1 MAADTDAKVKEK
13 SKNVRNL
20 WTEMLI
26 RIYHKKKYVYIF
38 AEKPQFKKEI
48 YCNYFLPFITHLPL

>member
-26 RIYHKKKYVYIF
+26 RIFHEKNPKIF
-38 AEKPQFKKEI
+38 AEKPQFKKVI
-48 YCNYFLPFITHLPL
+48 YCNYFLPFITHLPF

>member
-13 SKNVRNL
+13 STNVRNL

-26 RIYHKKKYVYIF
+26 RIYHKKKTKIF

-48 YCNYFLPFITHLPL
+48 YCNYFLPFITHSPF

>member
-1 MAADTDAKVKEK
+1 MAAGTDAKVKEK

-26 RIYHKKKYVYIF
+26 RIYHTKKTKIF
-38 AEKPQFKKEI
+38 AEKPLFKKEI
-48 YCNYFLPFITHLPL
+48 YCNYFLPFITHLPF

>member
-26 RIYHKKKYVYIF
+26 RIHHKKKTKIF

-48 YCNYFLPFITHLPL
+48 YCNYFLPFITHLPF

>member
-26 RIYHKKKYVYIF
+26 TVYHTKKTKIF

-48 YCNYFLPFITHLPL
+48 YCNYFLPFITLLPF